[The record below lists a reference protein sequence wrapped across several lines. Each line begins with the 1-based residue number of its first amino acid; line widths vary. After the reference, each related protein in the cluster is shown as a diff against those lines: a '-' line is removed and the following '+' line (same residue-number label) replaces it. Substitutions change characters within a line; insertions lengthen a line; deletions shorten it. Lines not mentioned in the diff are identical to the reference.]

1 MTQDEPQFLRVV
13 SSCLPEELSQKLK
26 NLSKSSPEAEI
37 ILDDVIRFVS
47 GAESRAGGS
56 DGGWHEKQG
65 AVKKGLDEL
74 LHPADLKRRRDA
86 EGDVPQT
93 SKRPKL
99 DHDDASDGPHR
110 FTLHSVSTTS
120 PVRKKVDIVVH
131 ESTVKFVVPASQ
143 ATEAVVPLA
152 QLSRAFILPTR
163 GKTKPHWTVVI
174 ISTNTSEKG
183 TSSPQ
188 IIFGLDAS
196 APSPLSMTDSTSV
209 KKLMKKGDPTL
220 PAIKELL
227 SHLQVPILQPSTDVF
242 KSACTNKGS
251 DGCPGIEAYLGA
263 KVGSLWFM
271 KEGILWGESKPCE
284 FWPVEDLMG
293 KTDGLRMISATGRT
307 CTLILTRRSA
317 EDPGEEE
324 DDAGEET
331 AFSLIDGKEQ
341 DGINQWV
348 KRFQGA
354 FGRKKDE
361 ENRPALPPATGKMTI
376 MQIADDSDE
385 EDDDFKDDEQ
395 EEEEEEEATSESSGE
410 EDGGG
415 GDSGSEEN
423 VGGSDD
429 DASGDED
436 EEVLKEE
443 NHPLLRPGAMPRMS
457 RAAIDM
463 VVDMVEE
470 DMLGNDED
478 EEDELDD

>member
-1 MTQDEPQFLRVV
+1 MTVDEPQFLRVV
-13 SSCLPEELSQKLK
+13 SSCLPGDLSQKLK
-26 NLSKSSPEAEI
+26 TLSKSSPEAET

-47 GAESRAGGS
+47 GAESGAGGS
-56 DGGWHEKQG
+56 DGGWHEKQA

-86 EGDVPQT
+86 EGDIPQT

-99 DHDDASDGPHR
+99 DHDDASDGSHR

-120 PVRKKVDIVVH
+120 PIRKKVDIVVH
-131 ESTVKFVVPASQ
+131 DSIIKFVVPASQ
-143 ATEAVVPLA
+143 AVEAVVPVS

-163 GKTKPHWTVVI
+163 GKTKPHWTVVV
-174 ISTNTSEKG
+174 ISTNTTAKG
-183 TSSPQ
+183 ASSPQ

-196 APSPLSMTDSTSV
+196 APSPLSTIDSSAV
-209 KKLMKKGDPTL
+209 KKIVNKGDPTL

-227 SHLQVPILQPSTDVF
+227 SHLQVPILQPSTEVF
-242 KSACTNKGS
+242 KSACTSKGS

-293 KTDGLRMISATGRT
+293 KPDGLRMISATGRT
-307 CTLILTRRSA
+307 CTLILTRRS
-317 EDPGEEE
+317 EGDPGEEE
-324 DDAGEET
+324 EDGGEET
-331 AFSLIDGKEQ
+331 SFSLIDGKEQ

-354 FGRKKDE
+354 FGKKKGE
-361 ENRPALPPATGKMTI
+361 EKRPAPLPATGKMTI
-376 MQIADDSDE
+376 MQIGDESDE
-385 EDDDFKDDEQ
+385 EDEDFKDDSDEQ
-395 EEEEEEEATSESSGE
+395 EEEATSDSSDE
-410 EDGGG
+410 ENGGG
-415 GDSGSEEN
+415 GDSGSEGDAE
-423 VGGSDD
+423 GSDD
-429 DASGDED
+429 EDASGDED

-457 RAAIDM
+457 RAAIEM
-463 VVDMVEE
+463 VVDMVEG
-470 DMLGNDED
+470 DMLSSDED

>member
-37 ILDDVIRFVS
+37 ILDDVIRF
-47 GAESRAGGS
+47 
-56 DGGWHEKQG
+56 G

-74 LHPADLKRRRDA
+74 LRPADLKRRRDA

-131 ESTVKFVVPASQ
+131 ESTVKFVVPASL
-143 ATEAVVPLA
+143 ATEAVVSLA

-242 KSACTNKGS
+242 KSACANKGS

-293 KTDGLRMISATGRT
+293 ITDGLRMISATGRT

>member
-1 MTQDEPQFLRVV
+1 MAVDEPQFLRVV

-26 NLSKSSPEAEI
+26 NLSKSSPDAEI

-47 GAESRAGGS
+47 GAESRAGRS
-56 DGGWHEKQG
+56 DEGWYEKQG

-74 LHPADLKRRRDA
+74 LRPADLKRRRDA
-86 EGDVPQT
+86 EGDIPQT

-131 ESTVKFVVPASQ
+131 DSTVKFVIPASQ
-143 ATEAVVPLA
+143 ATEAVVPIG

-174 ISTNTSEKG
+174 ISTNTSAKG
-183 TSSPQ
+183 ASSPQ
-188 IIFGLDAS
+188 IIFGIDAS
-196 APSPLSMTDSTSV
+196 APGPLSTTDSTSV

-220 PAIKELL
+220 PAIKELV

-307 CTLILTRRSA
+307 CTLILTRRSS
-317 EDPGEEE
+317 EETGEE

-354 FGRKKDE
+354 FGKKKDE
-361 ENRPALPPATGKMTI
+361 ENRPAPPLATGKMTI
-376 MQIADDSDE
+376 MQIGDDSDE
-385 EDDDFKDDEQ
+385 GDEDFKDDEQ
-395 EEEEEEEATSESSGE
+395 EEEEEATSDSSGE

-423 VGGSDD
+423 ARGSDD

-436 EEVLKEE
+436 EDVLKEE

-457 RAAIDM
+457 RATIDM

>member
-1 MTQDEPQFLRVV
+1 MAVDEPQFLRVV
-13 SSCLPEELSQKLK
+13 SSCLPGELSQKLK
-26 NLSKSSPEAEI
+26 DLSKSSPEAEI

-47 GAESRAGGS
+47 GAESRVGGS

-74 LHPADLKRRRDA
+74 LRPADLKRRRDA
-86 EGDVPQT
+86 EDDVSQT
-93 SKRPKL
+93 SKRSKL
-99 DHDDASDGPHR
+99 SHDDASDGPHR

-120 PVRKKVDIVVH
+120 PVRKKVDIIVH
-131 ESTVKFVVPASQ
+131 DSIVKFVVPASQ
-143 ATEAVVPLA
+143 AVEAFVPLS
-152 QLSRAFILPTR
+152 QFSRAFILPTR

-174 ISTNTSEKG
+174 ISTNTTAKG
-183 TSSPQ
+183 ASSPQ

-196 APSPLSMTDSTSV
+196 APSPLSTTDSTSV
-209 KKLMKKGDPTL
+209 KKIVNKGDPTL

-227 SHLQVPILQPSTDVF
+227 SHLQVPILQPNTDVF
-242 KSACTNKGS
+242 KSACTSKGS
-251 DGCPGIEAYLGA
+251 DGCSGIEAYLGA

-307 CTLILTRRSA
+307 CTLILTRRCA
-317 EDPGEEE
+317 GDPGEEE
-324 DDAGEET
+324 EDVGEET

-354 FGRKKDE
+354 FGKKKGE
-361 ENRPALPPATGKMTI
+361 ENRPAPLPATGKMTI
-376 MQIADDSDE
+376 MQIRDESDE
-385 EDDDFKDDEQ
+385 EDEDFKDDEQ
-395 EEEEEEEATSESSGE
+395 EEATSDSGDE
-410 EDGGG
+410 EDGDG
-415 GDSGSEEN
+415 GDEGGEGGTE
-423 VGGSDD
+423 GSDD
-429 DASGDED
+429 EDASGDED

-470 DMLGNDED
+470 DMLGGDED